1 MNKLALKI
9 LVSFTIT
16 FLIFLI
22 YLGTTDFALKPKI
35 IESDIK
41 IEKS

>member
-22 YLGTTDFALKPKI
+22 YLGTTDFVLKPKI

-41 IEKS
+41 IEKN